1 MVQAMFDQVSA
12 HFPSGIDLLF
22 IDGDHHKKAV
32 MNDFR
37 NYFKLVR
44 SGGFI
49 VFDDYLPLKKAN
61 SNGLLRECPIAVTE
75 LISEYSSQLEII
87 GLVKDYPGCNKKRGT
102 IKSKYNLSFIV
113 KKI

>member
-1 MVQAMFDQVSA
+1 MVASHVRSSECSLPMR
-12 HFPSGIDLLF
+12 IDLLF